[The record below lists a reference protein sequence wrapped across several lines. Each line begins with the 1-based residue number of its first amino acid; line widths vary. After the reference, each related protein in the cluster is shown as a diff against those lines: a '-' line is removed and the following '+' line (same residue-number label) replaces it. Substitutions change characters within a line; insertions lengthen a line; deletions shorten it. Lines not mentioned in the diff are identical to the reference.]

1 MGREVPKCPSTSV
14 KYFGVDGQYVLQS
27 SDPRCLLPVNVLGT
41 NIPVEPLLYRIHT
54 STSFG
59 KACRFEGE
67 EKGRGAAVRGVARH
81 ASSLR
86 REV

>member
-41 NIPVEPLLYRIHT
+41 NIPVEPLLYRIRALA
-54 STSFG
+54 SAKQVAS
-59 KACRFEGE
+59 KGE
-67 EKGRGAAVRGVARH
+67 EVRGAAVRGVARH